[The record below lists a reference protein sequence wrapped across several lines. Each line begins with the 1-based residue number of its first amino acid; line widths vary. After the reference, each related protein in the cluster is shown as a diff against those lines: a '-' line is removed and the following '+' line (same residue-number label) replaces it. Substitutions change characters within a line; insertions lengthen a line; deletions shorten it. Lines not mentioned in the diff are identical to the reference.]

1 MPAPSHTQDT
11 IAHLRH
17 CVQIE
22 SATGSY
28 QVLRAPMLTETG
40 GIVEVVS
47 QGSISDDYEGTKFW
61 IYPATSDDAPAG
73 AHCIATTLCKR
84 GGSNAVYHNLHWNG
98 SSIDFDVDTDPFETE
113 SDWWYII
120 PSGDYFTIQSV
131 VDGLFWTVVDG
142 SITLSAYP
150 GYDDDTQRWRMMS
163 QYSPS
168 GGVFNVSTSLDVSQ
182 SVMSLTSS
190 DMGAASIGA
199 SSQRTA
205 HTVLSA
211 EFIELLSQSNNR
223 YQGYKQMDL
232 AFPVDRSETRWNRL
246 EFLDDDTK
254 RGQFEQRGPLRLDTF
269 STRVCSLRPSENM
282 VAILPSLVGRFT
294 GQRLRYN
301 TSTSSD
307 FSLSSYDGENRL
319 GAFPTWQTSS
329 MDPTDGTQA
338 WMMLPQNFFDSALPT
353 PMDLGCELIASGRAY
368 ELADTQTLPVPDDT
382 TDMALRPRFDCDASE
397 YLVTAKLRFLTDGV
411 WSDVVTVLQP
421 WNANYSVCSHAPYAK
436 ITGGPAWI
444 PNAWPSSDSS
454 RSITQDIN
462 TGALFYDHQD
472 ASACQVIL
480 SVSAMR
486 YGSAEGVPPVP
497 YEGRTVSRTFTIG
510 RHVSVSLGDSTLDQD
525 GIHLDISV
533 SGATSYDVSIA
544 KILFV
549 NGANDP
555 ESILQPEGVIGSDI
569 AFSDLTSITH
579 ALMIGD
585 PSSAQL
591 VVTGF
596 VDSHFGTLPFSGATT
611 LSSSLT
617 QARVGATW
625 SAWGGMAYDQFSSL
639 GNFSAYAGFQIVES
653 EQGRRY
659 APIKKIYVPRSGI
672 PYAARCGTYL
682 GDDETTDP
690 ECAVVIWDVDFG
702 SRYQYEIITSQSRP
716 NLAAALYRRVHGI
729 SGTSVHEHI
738 EIIPLRG
745 NLSGSMSV
753 KNDLAVARRIGG
765 RRYVAGSLRG
775 QEPSLKFT
783 GTIYADALDTVTPAP
798 RSNDPLVIKTDIQT
812 LMSIDA
818 SETLLL
824 RTTWGT
830 EHLVRIA
837 GVDAPRDIASAA
849 NLTID
854 LIEVES

>member
-17 CVQIE
+17 CVRIE

-28 QVLRAPMLTETG
+28 QVLRAPMLTATG

-47 QGSISDDYEGTKFW
+47 QGSISDDYEGTTFW
-61 IYPATSDDAPAG
+61 IFPATSDEAPAG
-73 AHCIATTLCKR
+73 THCIATTLCKR
-84 GGSNAVYHNLHWNG
+84 GDSDAVYHELRWNG
-98 SSIDFDVDTDPFETE
+98 SAIDFDLSDDPSEATN
-113 SDWWYII
+113 SLWYII
-120 PSGDYFTIQSV
+120 PNGDYFAIQSAQN
-131 VDGLFWTVVDG
+131 GLFWTVVSG
-142 SITLSAYP
+142 NVELSAWT
-150 GYDDDTQRWRMMS
+150 GADTQLWKMMA
-163 QYSPS
+163 QYSPA
-168 GGVFNVSTSLDVSQ
+168 GGVFNVSPSLDVSQ

-211 EFIELLSQSNNR
+211 EFIEQLTQSNA
-223 YQGYKQMDL
+223 GHAQMDL
-232 AFPVDRSETRWNRL
+232 AFPVNRAETRWNRL
-246 EFLDDDTK
+246 EFLDEETK
-254 RGQFEQRGPLRLDTF
+254 RGQFEQRGPLSLGASDTR
-269 STRVCSLRPSENM
+269 TCSLLPSENM

-301 TSTSSD
+301 TSSYD

-329 MDPTDGTQA
+329 ADPTDGTQA
-338 WMMLPQNFFDSALPT
+338 WMMLPQNFFDSSLPT
-353 PMDLGCELIASGRAY
+353 PMDLGCELIVSGQAY

-382 TDMALRPRFDCDASE
+382 TSMTLRPRFDCSGSD
-397 YLVTAKLRFLTDGV
+397 YVVTAKLRFLTDGV
-411 WSDVVTVLQP
+411 WSDVVTVLEP
-421 WNANYSVCSHAPYAK
+421 ESANVGACSSAPYAK
-436 ITGGPAWI
+436 LTGGPAWI

-454 RSITQDIN
+454 RSITQDIEIPH
-462 TGALFYDHQD
+462 TLFSDHQD

-480 SVSAMR
+480 SVSSMR
-486 YGSAEGVPPVP
+486 YGTAEGAPPVP
-497 YEGRTVSRTFTIG
+497 FEGRTVSRTFTIG

-533 SGATSYDVSIA
+533 SGTTSYDLSIA
-544 KILFV
+544 KLIFV

-555 ESILQPEGVIGSDI
+555 ESILQPEGVTGSDI

-585 PSSAQL
+585 PASAQL

-596 VDSHFGTLPFSGATT
+596 VDSQFGTLPFSGVTT

-617 QARVGATW
+617 QAFQPSTW
-625 SAWGGMAYDQFSSL
+625 SAWGGMVYDRFSSL
-639 GNFSAYAGFQIVES
+639 GDFSTYAGFQIVES
-653 EQGRRY
+653 EQGRRHV
-659 APIKKIYVPRSGI
+659 PISKIYTPASGI
-672 PYAARCGTYL
+672 PYVARCGSYL
-682 GDDETTDP
+682 GEDETTDP
-690 ECAVVIWDVDFG
+690 ECAVIIWNVDG
-702 SRYQYEIITSQSRP
+702 ARYQYEIITSPRRP
-716 NLAAALYRRVHGI
+716 NLAAALYRRVPDI
-729 SGTSVHEHI
+729 AGTPVHEHI

-753 KNDLAVARRIGG
+753 KNDVAAARRIGG

-783 GTIYADALDTVTPAP
+783 GTIYSDATDTVTPAP
-798 RSNDPLVIKTDIQT
+798 RNNDPFIITTDIQT

-837 GVDAPRDIASAA
+837 GVDAPRDIAGAA